1 MTELNKATEAKQVD
15 NATTYRD
22 DGEKKADFNQNNLFT
37 SEKFAVYI
45 PDPWDIQGTWSIAL
59 DKDCT
64 DWISVPN
71 FRKINFC
78 NSQYMLFYY
87 VLLFQLG
94 IQY

>member
-45 PDPWDIQGTWSIAL
+45 PDP
-59 DKDCT
+59 
-64 DWISVPN
+64 
-71 FRKINFC
+71 
-78 NSQYMLFYY
+78 
-87 VLLFQLG
+87 
-94 IQY
+94 